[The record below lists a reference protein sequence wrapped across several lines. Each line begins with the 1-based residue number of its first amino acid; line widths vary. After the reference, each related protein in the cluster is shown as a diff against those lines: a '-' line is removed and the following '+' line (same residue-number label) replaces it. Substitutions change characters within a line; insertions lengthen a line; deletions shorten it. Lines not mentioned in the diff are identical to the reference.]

1 MSTRETGDALTTG
14 ALLRRP
20 AKAQRYACL
29 AGPGVEFTS
38 CSHLAMRGT
47 TQKVIQELA
56 GHTSSATT
64 ELYMHL
70 APRALKEAIK
80 QLR

>member
-1 MSTRETGDALTTG
+1 
-14 ALLRRP
+14 
-20 AKAQRYACL
+20 
-29 AGPGVEFTS
+29 
-38 CSHLAMRGT
+38 MRGT